1 MRQPRN
7 FATDRCCHLVSR
19 IANRAFYL
27 SAEERT
33 RFVERICQCELFHG
47 AVPYADAQG
56 GLHCAGWR
64 GESAFASAG
73 VQDHGEGVSGD
84 CEWVG
89 YSTTL
94 YPWSRAERPFP
105 GTPAPSSNRTCG
117 FPAYGFPC
125 ETVIADTSCD
135 SASEAPTLEIQRG
148 SFPHISACIRAGSS
162 RSATGT
168 SFLTRTS

>member
-33 RFVERICQCELFHG
+33 RFVERVCQCEILHG

-73 VQDHGEGVSGD
+73 VKDHGEGAAGD

-89 YSTTL
+89 CSTTL
-94 YPWSRAERPFP
+94 HSTNGVRPF
-105 GTPAPSSNRTCG
+105 A
-117 FPAYGFPC
+117 F
-125 ETVIADTSCD
+125 
-135 SASEAPTLEIQRG
+135 
-148 SFPHISACIRAGSS
+148 
-162 RSATGT
+162 
-168 SFLTRTS
+168 